1 MAQKML
7 PSVFGLK
14 IQQFLEVFIS
24 YFHQNQL
31 NPCPVLLFT
40 QKYFGA
46 GQTFLGRED
55 QNLSLGERQTS
66 ELKSQCRHIHNY
78 LDQPQIFLPVP
89 NLLLAHNGW
98 TSEFSVF
105 LTKSSPTTDEH
116 HLARLHLNS
125 RYLTF
130 KGMKCEWMTVKDEHL
145 YVGGLGKE
153 WTTQGSIDYIS
164 THLVLI
170 VQFLKSRYLV

>member
-1 MAQKML
+1 MFSSKSIKPM
-7 PSVFGLK
+7 PCTSIYSKK
-14 IQQFLEVFIS
+14 IW
-24 YFHQNQL
+24 
-31 NPCPVLLFT
+31 
-40 QKYFGA
+40 A
-46 GQTFLGRED
+46 GQTVLGREY